1 MFQRAF
7 IALTVAA
14 ATLVG
19 CAESFTPEESGY
31 WLNRLEDE
39 TTRIEALKNL
49 GKFSEPAVVDAVITW
64 LEQKGDWQPDA
75 AYTLGELGDVRAIP
89 NLIAAIDY
97 AGAPGKSAR
106 SRRINKTNINAARAL
121 AMLKTDAALDPIMR
135 LTNSSDQNTVQA
147 ALESL
152 GKLGNQGAVKTLADF
167 ASTASHPFIRKTA
180 VIALGK
186 VGSAEA
192 VAPLIVALYQEL
204 PGVSFYLEARQAL
217 VEVGP
222 IAIPALLETLDRK
235 NKAVEAVRL
244 TDGQP
249 IAEGAIE
256 GKAAFVLGILRAKDA
271 EAKLSSAATSFYT
284 KFKKDESV
292 FASIPGAVSEIAYA
306 LGYIG
311 GDKAQGAVER
321 IVTDTNPNLRIA
333 GAESLVEMGAKN
345 SVKTLA
351 KVAATGSGDQKS
363 IVDALSML
371 GSTSENKALE
381 ALVAKDSTLKSIV
394 DSGLK
399 ALAAGGECKTDPTC
413 WKGKL
418 TDTDAT
424 VRRRAV
430 RELGWSADQNSLAE
444 LLKAA
449 EDTDPR
455 VRIAAHSALVRL
467 KGVDVEKLKSIHEAW
482 SKKSEYRN
490 SNKDL
495 IRTIAV
501 LKHSTQS

>member
-1 MFQRAF
+1 MLQRAF
-7 IALTVAA
+7 IALTMA
-14 ATLVG
+14 ATTLIG
-19 CAESFTPEESGY
+19 CSESFTPEQSGY

-39 TTRIEALKNL
+39 TTRVEALKNL
-49 GKFSEPAVVDAVITW
+49 GKFNEPAVVDAVITW

-75 AYTLGELGDVRAIP
+75 AYTLGELGDTRAIP

-147 ALESL
+147 SLESL
-152 GKLGNQGAVKTLADF
+152 GKLGDQGAVKTLTEF

-186 VGSAEA
+186 VGGPEA
-192 VAPLIVALYQEL
+192 IAPLIVALYQEL

-271 EAKLSSAATSFYT
+271 EAKLATSATKFYA

-311 GDKAQGAVER
+311 GEKARAAVER
-321 IVTDTNPNLRIA
+321 ITADTNPNLRIA
-333 GAESLVEMGAKN
+333 GAESLVEMGAK
-345 SVKTLA
+345 SSTALLA
-351 KVAATGSGDQKS
+351 KIAASGNGDLKS
-363 IVDALSML
+363 VVDALSML
-371 GSTSENKALE
+371 GTASDNKTLE
-381 ALVAKDSTLKSIV
+381 ALAAKDEGLKASV
-394 DSGLK
+394 ESGLK
-399 ALAAGGECKTDPTC
+399 ALTAAGECKADTGC

-418 TDTDAT
+418 SDTDAT
-424 VRRRAV
+424 VRRRTV

-449 EDTDPR
+449 EDSDPR

-501 LKHSTQS
+501 LKHAAKS

>member
-1 MFQRAF
+1 MLQRAF
-7 IALTVAA
+7 IALTIAVT
-14 ATLVG
+14 TLIG
-19 CAESFTPEESGY
+19 CSESFTPEQSGY

-49 GKFSEPAVVDAVITW
+49 GKFNEPAVVDAVITW

-75 AYTLGELGDVRAIP
+75 AYTLGELGDKRAIP

-147 ALESL
+147 SLESL
-152 GKLGNQGAVKTLADF
+152 GKLGNQGAVKTLTDF
-167 ASTASHPFIRKTA
+167 ATTASHPFIRKTA

-186 VGSAEA
+186 VGGPEA
-192 VAPLIVALYQEL
+192 IAPLIVALYQEL

-222 IAIPALLETLDRK
+222 SAIPALLETLDRK

-271 EAKLSSAATSFYT
+271 EAKLATSATSFYT

-311 GDKAQGAVER
+311 GDKARAAVER
-321 IVTDTNPNLRIA
+321 IAADANPNLRIA
-333 GAESLVEMGAKN
+333 GAESLVEMGAKTSIGLLTKIAESGN
-345 SVKTLA
+345 GDLKSV
-351 KVAATGSGDQKS
+351 
-363 IVDALSML
+363 VDALAML
-371 GSTSENKALE
+371 GSTSESKTLE
-381 ALVAKDSTLKSIV
+381 ALAARDE
-394 DSGLK
+394 GLK
-399 ALAAGGECKTDPTC
+399 ASVESGIKALSAAGECKVDAGC

-418 TDTDAT
+418 SDPDAT

-430 RELGWSADQNSLAE
+430 RELGWNADQNSLVE
-444 LLKAA
+444 LLKSA
-449 EDTDPR
+449 EDSDPR
-455 VRIAAHSALVRL
+455 VRIAAHSALARL
-467 KGVDVEKLKSIHEAW
+467 QEVDVEKLKSIHEAW
-482 SKKSEYRN
+482 SKKSAYRN

-501 LKHSTQS
+501 LKHSTKS

>member
-1 MFQRAF
+1 MLQRSLLL
-7 IALTVAA
+7 LTLAIVGLAA
-14 ATLVG
+14 
-19 CAESFTPEESGY
+19 CSESFTPEQSGY
-31 WLNRLEDE
+31 WLQKLEDE
-39 TTRIEALKNL
+39 KTRIEGLKNL
-49 GKFSEPAVVDAVITW
+49 GKFKEPAVVDAVINL

-75 AYTLGELGDVRAIP
+75 AYTLGQLGDTRAIP

-121 AMLKTDAALDPIMR
+121 AMLKTDAALDPIVR
-135 LTNSSDQNTVQA
+135 LTNSSDQNTTQA
-147 ALESL
+147 AIESL
-152 GKLGNQGAVKTLADF
+152 GNLGNPGAVKPLAEF

-186 VGSAEA
+186 LGSAEA

-217 VEVGP
+217 IEVGP
-222 IAIPALLETLDRK
+222 AAIPALLETLDRK

-256 GKAAFVLGILRAKDA
+256 GKAAFALGILRAKEA
-271 EAKLSSAATSFYT
+271 EEKLASSMVSFYT

-311 GDKAQGAVER
+311 GSKAQSAVER
-321 IVTDTNPNLRIA
+321 IVTDANPNLRIA
-333 GAESLVEMGAKN
+333 GAESLVEMGAKS
-345 SVKTLA
+345 SVRTLS
-351 KVAATGSGDQKS
+351 KIAASGSGDLKS
-363 IVDALSML
+363 VIDAVAML
-371 GSTSENKALE
+371 GSDSDGKVLTALAAKEGLKTSAE
-381 ALVAKDSTLKSIV
+381 A
-394 DSGLK
+394 GLK
-399 ALAAGGECKTDPTC
+399 ALTAAGECKEDVAC
-413 WKGKL
+413 WRGKL
-418 TDTDAT
+418 SDADVN
-424 VRRRAV
+424 VRRRAT
-430 RELGWSADQNSLAE
+430 RELGWVADQESLAE

-449 EDTDPR
+449 EDEDPR

-467 KGVDVEKLKSIHEAW
+467 KGVDVEKLESIHKAW

-490 SNKDL
+490 ANKDL
-495 IRTIAV
+495 TRTIAV
-501 LKHSTQS
+501 IKNATKA

>member
-1 MFQRAF
+1 MQHRSF
-7 IALTVAA
+7 IALIIAA
-14 ATLVG
+14 MTLIG
-19 CAESFTPEESGY
+19 CAESFTPEQSGY
-31 WLNRLEDE
+31 WLSRLEDE
-39 TTRIEALKNL
+39 TTRIDALKNL
-49 GKFSEPAVVDAVITW
+49 GKFKEPAVVDAVIKW

-75 AYTLGELGDVRAIP
+75 AYTLGELGDTKAIP

-106 SRRINKTNINAARAL
+106 SRRINKTNINAGRAL

-147 ALESL
+147 SLESL
-152 GKLGNQGAVKTLADF
+152 GNLGNQGAIKTLTDF
-167 ASTASHPFIRKTA
+167 ATTASHPFIRKTA
-180 VIALGK
+180 VISLGK
-186 VGSAEA
+186 IGGADA

-235 NKAVEAVRL
+235 NAAVEAVRL

-256 GKAAFVLGILRAKDA
+256 GKAAFVLGILRAQQA
-271 EAKLSSAATSFYT
+271 ESKLASSMTDFYT

-311 GDKAQGAVER
+311 GKDAQAAAER
-321 IVTDTNPNLRIA
+321 IVVDTNPNLRIA
-333 GAESLVEMGAKN
+333 GAESLIEMGAKG
-345 SVKTLA
+345 STGLLSKI
-351 KVAATGSGDQKS
+351 AASGTGDQKS
-363 IVDALSML
+363 VLDALAML
-371 GSTSENKALE
+371 GSTSE
-381 ALVAKDSTLKSIV
+381 VATLQAAATKDATLKAAV

-399 ALAAGGECKTDPTC
+399 ALEAASTCKDDAAC
-413 WKGKL
+413 WRGKL
-418 TDTDAT
+418 ADPSAT

-430 RELGWSADQNSLAE
+430 RELGWSVDQSSLDA

-449 EDTDPR
+449 EDDDPR

-467 KGVDVEKLKSIHEAW
+467 KGVDIEKLKSIHKTW
-482 SKKSEYRN
+482 SSKSEYRN
-490 SNKDL
+490 ANKDL
-495 IRTIAV
+495 TRTIAV
-501 LKHSTQS
+501 IKNAPKA